1 MSAESSYAG
10 FPANVPGANTFDWLF
25 SNPFESESE
34 YTPLKQRVPRI
45 AEDAPIFV
53 DHASGTR
60 APLSYLNRDTHEIG
74 IPMIPKLWY
83 TTKTQYAKVT

>member
-1 MSAESSYAG
+1 MSAAPSYAG
-10 FPANVPGANTFDWLF
+10 FPANVPGVNTFDWLF

-34 YTPLKQRVPRI
+34 YTTLKQKVPRI

-60 APLSYLNRDTHEIG
+60 AALSDLNRGSDV
-74 IPMIPKLWY
+74 P
-83 TTKTQYAKVT
+83 